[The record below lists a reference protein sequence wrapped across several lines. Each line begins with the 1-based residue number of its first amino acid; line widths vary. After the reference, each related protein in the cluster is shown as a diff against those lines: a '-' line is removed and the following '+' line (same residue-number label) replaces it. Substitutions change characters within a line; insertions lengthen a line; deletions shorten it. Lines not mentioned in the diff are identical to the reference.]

1 MRVGLVIGQLTT
13 GGAEGQLRL
22 LCEGFDRAA
31 ISPTV
36 YCLSDQ
42 TEPNGSLLARAGIP
56 VRAIA
61 GGQLDRAKR
70 LRRALTADRIDVVH
84 TWLFIA
90 NAYGWVAN
98 FRAPRALVTSARNCK
113 RQGRLLDTL
122 NRRAFN
128 ASDAIIVNSAEV
140 QHYIEHEYA
149 APAQHITV
157 IPNAIDL
164 ERFRARSRP
173 GESAHVIT
181 VGRLVRQK
189 NPLLFVAAAAALR
202 EHLPAAHFTMI
213 GDGPMRGE
221 VEAAVRAAGLAD
233 VCRLAGERADVHEL
247 LSQADLFWLT
257 SDWEGLPNA
266 LIEALASGLPAVVT
280 DVGGTRDL
288 VDDGVEGFVVMP
300 QNADAIVQ
308 PSLAILGDAERRTRM
323 SAAARRRAER
333 FGVGQM
339 VRATQA
345 VYERALER
353 RAA

>member
-1 MRVGLVIGQLTT
+1 
-13 GGAEGQLRL
+13 
-22 LCEGFDRAA
+22 
-31 ISPTV
+31 
-36 YCLSDQ
+36 
-42 TEPNGSLLARAGIP
+42 
-56 VRAIA
+56 
-61 GGQLDRAKR
+61 
-70 LRRALTADRIDVVH
+70 
-84 TWLFIA
+84 
-90 NAYGWVAN
+90 
-98 FRAPRALVTSARNCK
+98 
-113 RQGRLLDTL
+113 
-122 NRRAFN
+122 
-128 ASDAIIVNSAEV
+128 
-140 QHYIEHEYA
+140 
-149 APAQHITV
+149 V

-164 ERFRARSRP
+164 ERFRVRSRQR
-173 GESAHVIT
+173 ESAHVIT
-181 VGRLVRQK
+181 VGRLVKQK

-257 SDWEGLPNA
+257 SEWEGLPNA

-308 PSLAILGDAERRTRM
+308 HSLAILGDAERRTRM

-345 VYERALER
+345 VYERALAR